1 MKLKMP
7 IAKLKPGEKYIGF
20 KPRKKRRKKSTKANK
35 K

>member
-1 MKLKMP
+1 MKMKMP

-20 KPRKKRRKKSTKANK
+20 KPKKKRKKTTPKKAK